1 MPYYDKDLGL
11 VMCESELSLEIDALD
26 WEDTDVVARY
36 VDVPVVIVEDDE
48 GWTEVYD
55 SPLRHTLHNA
65 HVADYIEYVCNS
77 DIPF

>member
-1 MPYYDKDLGL
+1 MTYYDKDLGL
-11 VMCESELSLEIDALD
+11 VTCESELSLEIDALD
-26 WEDTDVVARY
+26 WGDAH
-36 VDVPVVIVEDDE
+36 VVIVEEDDE

>member
-1 MPYYDKDLGL
+1 MTYYDEDLGI
-11 VMCESELSLEIDALD
+11 VMCESELVDDA
-26 WEDTDVVARY
+26 Y
-36 VDVPVVIVEDDE
+36 VRAAMQFEEDDE